1 MSRTYSIGCRQCR
14 KHLWI
19 AQASGDSQ
27 TLYTGELHTMAALKS
42 FLFDHL
48 GHPLVFSENCESE
61 VADWDEIEA
70 RPEPPLSANQWPKT
84 QDHASN

>member
-1 MSRTYSIGCRQCR
+1 
-14 KHLWI
+14 
-19 AQASGDSQ
+19 
-27 TLYTGELHTMAALKS
+27 MAALKS

-70 RPEPPLSANQWPKT
+70 RPEPPLSANNSGQTAATSAAK
-84 QDHASN
+84 